1 MKKLYTLV
9 MAFCVTFALN
19 AQENLNLDDWS
30 DEITPI
36 GWNAVLNNFIGIIG
50 PDTSVFQVEGYNNSG
65 AKLNCVDGT
74 LLTQGIPSGV
84 SLMSL
89 GEDSKPAYDQMLD
102 EITFYYNFTDETSA
116 TAAVFVALTKWN
128 DTTMTPDTL
137 ASGELLIT
145 APNTEFEL
153 ATVALETS
161 AFYTPGDTPD
171 SLSVNLQI
179 VSPDINSVNKT
190 NMIVDEF
197 VLVPMGQSSVKEA
210 LVKTPAKV
218 YPTVAS
224 NNVTVEFK
232 DAVNRTIEILDVNG
246 AVVKTAN
253 VNNVSNN
260 VNVSDINAGSYIYRI
275 MKGDVMV
282 NNGKLIIE

>member
-36 GWNAVLNNFIGIIG
+36 GWNALLNDFIGILG
-50 PDTSVFQVEGYNNSG
+50 PDTSVIQVDGYNNSG

-74 LLTQGIPSGV
+74 LLLGVPSGIT
-84 SLMSL
+84 LMSL

-102 EITFYYNFTDETSA
+102 EVTFYYNFTDEVGA
-116 TAAVFVALTKWN
+116 TAAAFVALTKWN
-128 DTTMTPDTL
+128 DSTMVADTL
-137 ASGELLIT
+137 ASGDIQIT

-161 AFYTPGDTPD
+161 ALYTPGDTPD
-171 SLSVNLQI
+171 SLSISVQI
-179 VSPDINSVNKT
+179 VSVDPNSVNAT
-190 NMIVDEF
+190 NIVVDEF